1 MLLDK
6 IIEYKAYFIKK
17 SSVHL
22 SSIFF
27 ELHVKFLI
35 FLLCKAFI
43 VLVLQFLGIIHTFNQ
58 CIEFLLFGRNTN
70 RNDFKFYADRLVLNC
85 F

>member
-22 SSIFF
+22 SSICF

-43 VLVLQFLGIIHTFNQ
+43 VLVLQFLGIIHTFNLIATISNFMQ
-58 CIEFLLFGRNTN
+58 IDWYSIVFN
-70 RNDFKFYADRLVLNC
+70 
-85 F
+85 